1 MKRLLLLAL
10 FAATAASAKA
20 PAERW
25 LDPECFEVGRAP
37 MRTSF
42 IAFPTAAEAIPEN
55 DYTRSPFYRTLNGE
69 WSFLRV
75 DRPGAEPEGFF
86 RSGHDDSSWGTMPVP
101 GIWELNGCGD
111 PVYTN
116 KPYPWHKFFEV
127 KPPLIPHEQNY
138 TGLYRRTVTV
148 PADWK
153 GRDIFIHIGSATSNV
168 TLWVNG
174 REAGYSE
181 DSKLEA
187 EFDITRYLTPGSDN
201 LIVMR
206 VNRWCDGSFLEDQDF
221 WRLSGIGRDCYLYAR
236 TPKYIQDIRVTPDLD
251 AQYKDGTL
259 NVSLNLKGSGT
270 VDLKLLDKAGKE
282 VATSSVKGSGKVSTD
297 MAISNPEKWTAET
310 PVLYTLIAT
319 LKNGSNTTEVIPVK
333 VGFRKIELKNA
344 QILVNGQ
351 PVLFKGA
358 DRHEM
363 DPDGGYVVSPE
374 RMIQDIKVMKEYN
387 INAVR
392 TCHYPDNNL
401 WYDLCDKYGI
411 YVVAEANVES
421 HGMGYGD
428 KTLAKNPLFAKAH
441 MERNQ
446 RNVQRGYNHPSII
459 FWSLGNEAGMGPN
472 FEACYTWIK
481 NEDKSRAVQYEQAR
495 TSEFTDIYCPMYRDY
510 KGSEEYCKGDIDKP
524 LIQCEYAHAMG
535 NSQGGFKEYWD
546 LIRKYPKYQGGFIWD
561 FVDQSLRWKT
571 KDGVPFYAYGG
582 DWNKYDA
589 SDNNFMD
596 NGLISPDRK
605 PNPHMHEVGHI
616 YQSIWVT
623 PSDLANGVVNVYNEN
638 FFRNLDGYYAEWELL
653 ANGEVVQTGMVKDL
667 EVAPQQT
674 KSIKLNYST
683 EGICKCK
690 ELLLNVAFKLKKAE
704 TLLPAGYTVAKN
716 QLTIR
721 PYNAPKLDL
730 QNVHQVNIETVIPTI
745 KDNDINYL
753 IVEGENFRM
762 DFDKHDGFLCRYDV
776 NGMTM
781 LKEDGKLTPNFWR
794 APTDNDMGANLQ
806 NKYAAWKEPGLKL
819 VSLTNKI
826 ENDMATVNAEYTM
839 DAVKAKLYLTYTIN
853 NEGAVKVTQ
862 KMVADKS
869 AEVSDMFRFG
879 MQMQMPK
886 CLDQINY
893 YGRGPIENYSDRNN
907 VTDLGN
913 YRQTVDE
920 QFYSY
925 IRPQETGTKTDIRW
939 WKQTNKGGNG
949 LMFISEAPF
958 SASALNYSIE
968 SLDDGVQKDQRH
980 SELVP
985 QANYTNM
992 CIDKVQM
999 GLGCVNSWGALPLE
1013 QYRIHYGDYEFSFIM
1028 KPIQSNL

>member
-1 MKRLLLLAL
+1 L
-10 FAATAASAKA
+10 
-20 PAERW
+20 
-25 LDPECFEVGRAP
+25 
-37 MRTSF
+37 
-42 IAFPTAAEAIPEN
+42 
-55 DYTRSPFYRTLNGE
+55 
-69 WSFLRV
+69 
-75 DRPGAEPEGFF
+75 
-86 RSGHDDSSWGTMPVP
+86 
-101 GIWELNGCGD
+101 
-111 PVYTN
+111 
-116 KPYPWHKFFEV
+116 
-127 KPPLIPHEQNY
+127 
-138 TGLYRRTVTV
+138 
-148 PADWK
+148 
-153 GRDIFIHIGSATSNV
+153 
-168 TLWVNG
+168 
-174 REAGYSE
+174 
-181 DSKLEA
+181 
-187 EFDITRYLTPGSDN
+187 
-201 LIVMR
+201 
-206 VNRWCDGSFLEDQDF
+206 
-221 WRLSGIGRDCYLYAR
+221 
-236 TPKYIQDIRVTPDLD
+236 
-251 AQYKDGTL
+251 
-259 NVSLNLKGSGT
+259 
-270 VDLKLLDKAGKE
+270 
-282 VATSSVKGSGKVSTD
+282 
-297 MAISNPEKWTAET
+297 
-310 PVLYTLIAT
+310 
-319 LKNGSNTTEVIPVK
+319 
-333 VGFRKIELKNA
+333 
-344 QILVNGQ
+344 
-351 PVLFKGA
+351 
-358 DRHEM
+358 
-363 DPDGGYVVSPE
+363 
-374 RMIQDIKVMKEYN
+374 
-387 INAVR
+387 
-392 TCHYPDNNL
+392 
-401 WYDLCDKYGI
+401 
-411 YVVAEANVES
+411 
-421 HGMGYGD
+421 
-428 KTLAKNPLFAKAH
+428 
-441 MERNQ
+441 
-446 RNVQRGYNHPSII
+446 
-459 FWSLGNEAGMGPN
+459 
-472 FEACYTWIK
+472 
-481 NEDKSRAVQYEQAR
+481 
-495 TSEFTDIYCPMYRDY
+495 
-510 KGSEEYCKGDIDKP
+510 
-524 LIQCEYAHAMG
+524 
-535 NSQGGFKEYWD
+535 
-546 LIRKYPKYQGGFIWD
+546 IWD

-886 CLDQINY
+886 CFDQINY
-893 YGRGPIENYSDRNN
+893 Y
-907 VTDLGN
+907 
-913 YRQTVDE
+913 
-920 QFYSY
+920 
-925 IRPQETGTKTDIRW
+925 
-939 WKQTNKGGNG
+939 
-949 LMFISEAPF
+949 
-958 SASALNYSIE
+958 
-968 SLDDGVQKDQRH
+968 
-980 SELVP
+980 
-985 QANYTNM
+985 
-992 CIDKVQM
+992 
-999 GLGCVNSWGALPLE
+999 
-1013 QYRIHYGDYEFSFIM
+1013 
-1028 KPIQSNL
+1028 